1 MSTVATSKPTRRRA
15 TERSRALPVEQTVGR
30 RLREFREARELSLR
44 ELARRLGI
52 SPSAISQIETG
63 KSLPSVSTLYAIVS
77 ELGMSLDELFS
88 NGGPV
93 ERGGGGRR
101 GLAGSGR
108 ESPRQVST
116 RQASDG
122 EGRVQRAGGRHAIVL
137 ESGVRWERLTPN
149 PDPGADFL
157 YVVYDVGGSSSE
169 GDRFIRHS
177 GREYGLVLSGTLE
190 VTVGFESFLLGPGDS
205 ICFDST
211 VPHCL
216 RNASSEPVHG
226 VWFVIGRQSDS
237 RALVFDD
244 STEAT
249 PAPDKTR

>member
-1 MSTVATSKPTRRRA
+1 
-15 TERSRALPVEQTVGR
+15 
-30 RLREFREARELSLR
+30 
-44 ELARRLGI
+44 
-52 SPSAISQIETG
+52 
-63 KSLPSVSTLYAIVS
+63 
-77 ELGMSLDELFS
+77 
-88 NGGPV
+88 
-93 ERGGGGRR
+93 
-101 GLAGSGR
+101 
-108 ESPRQVST
+108 VST

-211 VPHCL
+211 VPHRL
-216 RNASSEPVHG
+216 RNVGDEPAHG
-226 VWFVIGRQSDS
+226 VWFVIGRQSDEQ
-237 RALVFDD
+237 RRFPLGDGD
-244 STEAT
+244 GGG
-249 PAPDKTR
+249 PAA